1 MKNNTFKRKAAKALF
16 AGICLSLA
24 ITNVTSIVTGAFY
37 APTSPS
43 YGNYFNSDYE
53 TRDEVIDANR
63 LLNEEIEGEGLVLL
77 KNDNSLPISGDL
89 KVSVFGKNS
98 VSVLSGGSGSGA
110 GGGVP
115 VTGFI
120 EALQQEGFSVNPS
133 LVNFYKDN
141 SKSGSGRGKAPSNGT
156 VSAGYNTGETPVA
169 NYTADIESTYDDYG
183 DAAIV
188 VFSRISGEGFDLPR
202 TSMWDGSNYATWTT
216 ASTQKIPGARDEYD
230 HYLQLD
236 QNESDLLKYLGERFD
251 NVIVL
256 LNTGSQFE
264 VGFLDD
270 PGHYGYHPNVK
281 GCIWMGYPGS
291 SGNVAVAKALKGEI
305 NPSGRTVDTWA
316 RDFKNDPVWQN
327 HANNMMEGSDPN
339 SNASASVHAQN
350 KGNQYANNPQYGGN
364 GGGGFV
370 SNYVIY
376 KEGIYMGYRYYETRG
391 YIEGTGNYSSAGKG
405 KADVVYNQV
414 TNKYVSLSNDKDGD
428 NGVHGTETTEW
439 KDWYSSQVVYPF
451 GYGLSY
457 TDFSWEIV
465 GSTPNNGA
473 SLISE
478 GSISVDVKVTNIG
491 DVAGKEV
498 VQLYYTAP
506 YINGG
511 IEKAHVVLGAFEK
524 TSLLQPGESEV
535 VTLSITVRSMSSY
548 DWSDAN
554 NNGFKGYELDPG
566 NYEIKIMK
574 DSHNEVGKIDFTIN
588 ENILYPTSETTGY
601 AIENRFDEVSNY
613 LLTDEYAYDGVGYM
627 SRADFEGTFPTTA
640 FKITE
645 SQWVKDAV
653 SMWHNGAVD
662 TPDKPWYTDVMPT
675 TGAQNGIKLQDLV
688 AVDYDDPLWSK
699 YMDQFTVEQLRDI
712 ALKGSY
718 ASGQEYADLGVTRV
732 PNADGPAGWLYGS
745 PSGTYSTWCSET
757 VLASTW
763 NVDLARAKGVGMGN
777 EALWGNGSAGSKIP
791 YWYAPA
797 VNIHRSPFSG
807 RNFEYYSE
815 DGLFTG
821 IMSAAMIDGAQS
833 KGLIC
838 YVKHFGVNDQEANR
852 CGLLTWLDEQSMR
865 EIYIKPWEVCVK
877 EADTMGIMT
886 SLNKIGPCWAGGSY
900 GLITEI
906 LHNEWGFNGN
916 VVTDSYSGSWSNGD
930 MMIRAGANL
939 SLGNGS
945 LKSGSTSATAVTA
958 LRNAAQ
964 GILYSHANSMA
975 MNTGKTPTKPRAI
988 TSFDAIT
995 LKTGVVDA
1003 AYSANIATA
1012 QPNTD
1017 EYPGMTAADIVY
1029 TLKEGS
1035 TLPEGLTLSPDGM
1048 ITGKPVDEV
1057 PYHSFTVL
1065 ATYGDYSKE
1074 ATFAFSVISASG
1086 SIVYITDSP
1095 VLETA
1100 GIGKEYIVSVSSAF
1114 IEKPDATQ
1122 EEIDK
1127 FPAITYSLADGE
1139 ALPRGLVLSPDGII
1153 SGTPVFECE
1162 SYKFTVVASA
1172 LGYKDRSVTYEI
1184 SIYNDLSFEAITLPD
1199 GKFGEDYFI
1208 AINNAECANKVTY
1221 TLAPGSSLP
1230 KGLTLT
1236 PGGYIVGK
1244 AKETVT
1250 NLEFTVIASAAMA
1263 DPVEATFKISIG
1275 IVFNSGIT
1283 LAYGEE
1289 EVEYFGVVSAT
1300 GTSKIKYALKAGSVL
1315 PEGLSL
1321 AANGEITGTPTK
1333 AGIYVFTIVASA
1345 EDKVSDEITLTLYVA
1360 NSTAPA
1366 TTKSGNTAYIPQS
1379 KKKTEEI

>member
-1 MKNNTFKRKAAKALF
+1 MKNNLFKRKTAKALLACVCF
-16 AGICLSLA
+16 ALA
-24 ITNVTSIVTGAFY
+24 FVNAASIVAGAFY

-53 TRDEVIDANR
+53 TRDEVLKSNR
-63 LLNEEIEGEGLVLL
+63 DLNEEIEGEGLVLL

-89 KVSVFGKNS
+89 KVSIFGKNS
-98 VSVLSGGSGSGA
+98 INVLSGGSGSGA

-133 LVNFYKDN
+133 LVSFYKDS
-141 SKSGSGRGKAPSNGT
+141 SKSGSGRGKAPSNGK

-169 NYTADIESTYDDYG
+169 NYTADIEATYEEYG

-202 TSMWDGSNYATWTT
+202 TMMWDGSNYATWTT
-216 ASTQKIPGARDEYD
+216 ASTKLVPGARDKYD

-236 QNESDLLKYLGERFD
+236 QNESDLLKYLGEHFD

-270 PGHYGYHPNVK
+270 PGHYGYHENVK

-291 SGNVAVAKALKGEI
+291 SGNLAVAKALKGEI

-339 SNASASVHAQN
+339 DSASKEVHAQN
-350 KGNQYANNPQYGGN
+350 KGNQYANHPQYGGN

-391 YIEGTGNYSSAGKG
+391 YEEGNAPYSSAGKG
-405 KADVVYNQV
+405 KADVAYNQV
-414 TNKYVSLSNDKDGD
+414 TKQYVSLSNDKDGD
-428 NGVHGTETTEW
+428 NEVHSTTTTEW
-439 KDWYSSQVVYPF
+439 ASWYDSQVVYPF

-457 TDFSWEIV
+457 TTFSWELV
-465 GSTPNNGA
+465 SATPANNDYLGA
-473 SLISE
+473 DDTIKVE
-478 GSISVDVKVTNIG
+478 VKVTNTG
-491 DVAGKEV
+491 DVAGKDV

-506 YINGG
+506 YTAGG
-511 IEKAHVVLGAFEK
+511 IEKAHVVLGGFAK
-524 TSLLQPGESEV
+524 TKILNPGESET
-535 VTLSITVRSMSSY
+535 VTIEITARDMSSY
-548 DWSDAN
+548 DWNDAN
-554 NNGFKGYELDPG
+554 KNGFKGYELEKG
-566 NYEIKIMK
+566 TYGIKVMR
-574 DSHNEVGKIDFTIN
+574 DSHNVVYSVDLVVNDDIKYE
-588 ENILYPTSETTGY
+588 YSETTGY
-601 AIENRFDEVSNY
+601 KIENRFDEVSNY
-613 LLTDEYAYDGVGYM
+613 LITDEYAYDGVGYM
-627 SRADFEGTFPTTA
+627 SRADFAGTFPQVA

-662 TPDKPWYTDVMPT
+662 TSDKPWYTDVMPT
-675 TGAQNGIKLQDLV
+675 TGAVNGIKLQDLV
-688 AVDYDDPLWSK
+688 AVDYDDPLWDK
-699 YMDQFTVEQLRDI
+699 YMDQFTVDQLRS
-712 ALKGSY
+712 LSMGGSY
-718 ASGQEYADLGVTRV
+718 GSGQNYTDLGVTRV
-732 PNADGPAGWLYGS
+732 PNADGPAGWLYGA

-763 NVDLARAKGVGMGN
+763 NVELARAKGIGMGN
-777 EALWGNGSAGSKIP
+777 EALWGNGASGSKIP
-791 YWYAPA
+791 FWYAPA

-877 EADTMGIMT
+877 DADTMGIMT

-906 LHNEWGFNGN
+906 LINEWGFHGN
-916 VVTDSYSGSWSNGD
+916 IVTDSYSGSWSNGD

-939 SLGNGS
+939 ALGSGS
-945 LKSGSTSATAVTA
+945 LKSGSSSATAVTA
-958 LRNAAQ
+958 LRNAAK

-988 TSFDAIT
+988 LSFET
-995 LKTGVVDA
+995 VSLKTGVVNVDYA
-1003 AYSANIATA
+1003 VSIATA
-1012 QPNTD
+1012 RANTD
-1017 EYPGMTAADIVY
+1017 EYPGMKDTDIVY

-1048 ITGKPVDEV
+1048 ITGKLAAEI
-1057 PYHSFTVL
+1057 PYHNFTVL

-1074 ATFAFSVISASG
+1074 AVFSLSVISSSG
-1086 SIVYITDSP
+1086 SIVYTTDSP
-1095 VLETA
+1095 VLEKA
-1100 GIGKEYIVSVSSAF
+1100 GIGKEYNVSVSSAF

-1122 EEIDK
+1122 EEIDR
-1127 FPAITYSLADGE
+1127 FPEITYSLADGE
-1139 ALPRGLVLSPDGII
+1139 ALPRGLTLSSDGII

-1172 LGYKDRSVTYEI
+1172 LGYKDRTVTYEI
-1184 SIYNDLSFEAITLPD
+1184 SIYNDLSFEAIDLPD
-1199 GKFGEDYFI
+1199 GKFGEDYFV
-1208 AINNAECANKVTY
+1208 AINNAECVNDVTY

-1250 NLEFTVIASAAMA
+1250 DLEFTIIASAAMA
-1263 DPVEATFKISIG
+1263 DPVEATFKISVG

-1283 LAYGEE
+1283 LAHGEE
-1289 EVEYFGVVSAT
+1289 KTEYFGYVSAT
-1300 GTSKIKYALKAGSVL
+1300 GASKIKYSLKDGEKL
-1315 PEGLSL
+1315 PEGLTL
-1321 AANGEITGTPTK
+1321 NANGEITGTPTK
-1333 AGIYVFTIVASA
+1333 PGTYVFTVVANA
-1345 EDKVSDEITLTLYVA
+1345 EGKLSDEITLTLFVA
-1360 NSTAPA
+1360 NKVRTNPA
-1366 TTKSGNTAYIPQS
+1366 TGGNNAYIPS
-1379 KKKTEEI
+1379 NKKKDEA

>member
-1 MKNNTFKRKAAKALF
+1 MKMNLFKKIVGGVLF
-16 AGICLSLA
+16 AATCISMTL
-24 ITNVTSIVTGAFY
+24 TSVVSIAASDFY
-37 APTSPS
+37 APTTPT
-43 YGNYFNSDYE
+43 YGNYFNSDYD
-53 TRDEVIDANR
+53 TREEAIAANR
-63 LLNEEIEGEGLVLL
+63 ELNEQIEGEGLVLL

-98 VSVLSGGSGSGA
+98 VNVLSGGSGSGA

-120 EALQQEGFSVNPS
+120 EALQQEGFSVNPN
-133 LVNFYKDN
+133 LVSFYKDS
-141 SKSGSGRGKAPSNGT
+141 SKSGSGRGKAPSNGK

-169 NYTADIESTYDDYG
+169 NYTADIEATYDEYG

-202 TSMWDGSNYATWTT
+202 TMMWDGSNYATWTT
-216 ASTQKIPGARDEYD
+216 ASTQLVPGARDKYD

-236 QNESDLLKYLGERFD
+236 QNESDLLKYLGEHFD

-339 SNASASVHAQN
+339 EHASKEVHAQN

-391 YIEGTGNYSSAGKG
+391 FVEGNGAYSSAGKG
-405 KADVVYNQV
+405 KADVAYNQV
-414 TNKYVSLSNDKDGD
+414 TKQYVALSNDKDGD
-428 NGVHGTETTEW
+428 NEIHSTATT
-439 KDWYSSQVVYPF
+439 DWDSWYDSQVVYPF

-457 TDFSWEIV
+457 TTFDWEVI
-465 GSTPNNGA
+465 SP
-473 SLISE
+473 ISE
-478 GSISVDVKVTNIG
+478 TAGALAPDSVIKVEVKVTNTG
-491 DVAGKEV
+491 SVAGKEV

-506 YINGG
+506 YYTGG
-511 IEKAHVVLGAFEK
+511 IEKAHVVLGEFAK
-524 TSLLQPGESEV
+524 TKLLQPGESDI
-535 VTLSITVRSMSSY
+535 VTVEITARDMSSY
-548 DWSDAN
+548 DWNDAN
-554 NNGFKGYELDPG
+554 KNGFKGYELEAG

-574 DSHNEVGKIDFTIN
+574 DAHTLVDSISYVLDQSVS
-588 ENILYPTSETTGY
+588 YPTSETTGY
-601 AIENRFDEVSNY
+601 PIENRFDEVSNY
-613 LLTDEYAYDGVGYM
+613 LLTDEYAQDGVGYM
-627 SRADFEGTFPTTA
+627 SRADFAGTFPTTA

-645 SQWVKDAV
+645 SQWVRDAV

-675 TGAQNGIKLQDLV
+675 TGATNGIKLQDLV
-688 AVDYDDPLWSK
+688 AVDYNDPLWDK
-699 YMDQFTVEQLRDI
+699 YMDQFTVDQLRSI
-712 ALKGSY
+712 SMGGSY
-718 ASGQEYADLGVTRV
+718 GSGQNYPELGVTRV
-732 PNADGPAGWLYGS
+732 PNADGPAGWLYGA
-745 PSGTYSTWCSET
+745 PDGTYSTWCSET

-763 NVDLARAKGVGMGN
+763 NKDLARAKGVGMGN
-777 EALWGNGSAGSKIP
+777 EALWGNGSSGSKIP
-791 YWYAPA
+791 FWYAPA

-877 EADTMGIMT
+877 DANTMGIMT

-906 LHNEWGFNGN
+906 LINEWGFHGN
-916 VVTDSYSGSWSNGD
+916 VVTDSFSPSWSNGD

-939 SLGNGS
+939 ALGSGG
-945 LKSGSTSATAVTA
+945 LKSGSSSATAVTA
-958 LRNAAQ
+958 LRNAAK

-975 MNTGKTPTKPRAI
+975 MNTGSSPTKPRPI
-988 TSFDAIT
+988 ISFDTAS
-995 LKTGVVDA
+995 LKTGVVSVDYVA
-1003 AYSANIATA
+1003 SVATA
-1012 QPNTD
+1012 HANSD
-1017 EYPGMTAADIVY
+1017 EYDVKDSDIVY

-1035 TLPEGLTLSPDGM
+1035 TLPEGLTLNADGS
-1048 ITGKPVDEV
+1048 ITGAPVAEI
-1057 PYHSFTVL
+1057 PYHNFTVV
-1065 ATYGDYSKE
+1065 ATLLDYTKE
-1074 ATFAFSVISASG
+1074 MTFSLSIISASG
-1086 SIVYITDSP
+1086 SIVYIPDST
-1095 VLETA
+1095 VLNIA
-1100 GIGKEYIVSVSSAF
+1100 GIGKEYSVSIASAV

-1122 EEIDK
+1122 EEIER
-1127 FPAITYSLADGE
+1127 FPEISYSLADGE
-1139 ALPRGLVLSPDGII
+1139 ALPRGLSLSSDGII

-1172 LGYKDRSVTYEI
+1172 LGYKDRTTTYEI
-1184 SIYNDLSFEAITLPD
+1184 SIYNDLTFEAIELPD
-1199 GKFGEDYFI
+1199 GKFGEDYFA
-1208 AINNAECANKVTY
+1208 AINNAQSTNEVTY
-1221 TLAPGSSLP
+1221 TLAPGSTLP
-1230 KGLTLT
+1230 KGMSLT

-1244 AKETVT
+1244 PKEVVT
-1250 NLEFTVIASAAMA
+1250 AYEFSVIASAPFAE
-1263 DPVEATFKISIG
+1263 PVTVTFKIS
-1275 IVFNSGIT
+1275 VGIT
-1283 LAYGEE
+1283 FSSMTNLADGEE
-1289 EVEYFGVVSAT
+1289 QSEYFGVVSASGT
-1300 GTSKIKYALKAGSVL
+1300 GKVKYSLKSGSKL
-1315 PEGLSL
+1315 PDGLTLS
-1321 AANGEITGTPTK
+1321 ANGEISGTPTK
-1333 AGIYVFTIVASA
+1333 PGIYVFTIVAEA
-1345 EDKVSDEITLTLYVA
+1345 EGKLGDEITLTLFIQKL
-1360 NSTAPA
+1360 PA
-1366 TTKSGNTAYIPQS
+1366 TNQGGLFGGNTAYIPRA
-1379 KKKTEEI
+1379 KREEI